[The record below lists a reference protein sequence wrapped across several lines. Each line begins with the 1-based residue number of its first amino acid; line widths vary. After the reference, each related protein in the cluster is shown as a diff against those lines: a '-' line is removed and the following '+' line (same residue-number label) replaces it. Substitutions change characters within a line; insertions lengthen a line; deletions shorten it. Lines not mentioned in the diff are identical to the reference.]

1 MSRHHISFLDA
12 CIIYQP
18 YVIFQ
23 QVPLSEGDDDD
34 DDDGDEVFGLVSV
47 LNISTDNKHVRSI

>member
-47 LNISTDNKHVRSI
+47 LNISTDNKHVR